1 MSKKVAIIV
10 PNPVNGFGLFAYLEA
25 CFENGVEAK
34 TFAVSTSPVV
44 KTNSGYELKTNGT
57 ISELKGHEADYDGVV
72 FACGDAM
79 IHFSANIG
87 KQENQDMLE
96 VLRNFDKLNKK
107 IAGHCAAGL
116 IFEIAGISTGKKMA
130 VHPLT
135 KTAIKNGIAVD
146 NQSMIDQNLFTAKNE
161 DYVLDIIPWFIRFL

>member
-10 PNPVNGFGLFAYLEA
+10 PNPVNGYGLFSYLEA
-25 CFENGVEAK
+25 CFENGVDAK
-34 TFAVSTSPVV
+34 TFAVGSSPVV
-44 KTNSGYELKTNGT
+44 KTNSGYELKTNGV

-79 IHFSANIG
+79 IGFSERIG
-87 KQENQDMLE
+87 NPENQDMLE
-96 VLRNFDKLNKK
+96 VLRNFNKLNKK

-116 IFEIAGISTGKKMA
+116 IFEIAGITEGKKMA

-135 KTAIKNGIAVD
+135 KPAIKKGIATD
-146 NQSMIDQNLFTAKNE
+146 NQSMIDQNLFTAKDE
-161 DYVLDIIPWFIRFL
+161 AFTGDIIPWFLRFL